1 MRYEDL
7 NFKIPVESET
17 YKQDSELVTSS
28 IDRILD
34 KQKEKGDNKII
45 KSSKFVKTGD
55 ELEIRVEDG
64 KINVIVS

>member
-7 NFKIPVESET
+7 NFKIPVESPT

-34 KQKEKGDNKII
+34 KQKEKGDNKNG
-45 KSSKFVKTGD
+45 KSKNIQDNFPSSICTA
-55 ELEIRVEDG
+55 
-64 KINVIVS
+64 